1 MEISCRLWFMWMQ
14 NLWSKY
20 WLRIAPLI
28 NCAGC
33 KSTDIEIRPV
43 DLSQIQHSAHL
54 TNRSACRLSQ
64 YLYIYCEASVVY
76 QIDTRF
82 HLTTWAASTSMC
94 SRSGNVIACL
104 SSPCKQIIRS
114 KPLRFLL
121 KTSPSTVS
129 TDYFHVCAGGT
140 EVCVWF
146 CKQPP
151 LRESWVTAAGMWL
164 MPTLNLTLITAEVW
178 MITLVTFLISAGVL
192 FQPCQDDTVTKPI
205 RCNCVFRRAALVNH
219 HTPWRLD
226 VHRS

>member
-140 EVCVWF
+140 EVCVVLQAASTKRVMSHCCRDVADAHLKSYSNYCWGVDDHAGDILDF
-146 CKQPP
+146 
-151 LRESWVTAAGMWL
+151 SWCAVSA
-164 MPTLNLTLITAEVW
+164 MPRW
-178 MITLVTFLISAGVL
+178 
-192 FQPCQDDTVTKPI
+192 
-205 RCNCVFRRAALVNH
+205 
-219 HTPWRLD
+219 
-226 VHRS
+226 HRHKTHKV